1 MKIWIDA
8 QLSPL
13 LADWIT
19 KHFEIEA
26 IPVRKIGLLKAKDI
40 DIFRAAHDANAI
52 VLTKDADFPHLLA
65 QHGAPPKIIWLTC
78 GNTSN
83 SNLRRILRES
93 LPGALSY
100 LEKGESLVEISGS
113 TIGPTTIGSS

>member
-1 MKIWIDA
+1 MKIWLDA

-19 KHFEIEA
+19 QQFQIEA
-26 IPVRKIGLLKAKDI
+26 VPVRQMGLHEAKDM
-40 DIFRAAHDANAI
+40 DVFRAARDAGAV

-65 QHGAPPKIIWLTC
+65 QHGAPPKVIWLTC

-83 SNLRRILRES
+83 ANLRRILRGS
-93 LPGALSY
+93 LPTALSY
-100 LEKGESLVEISGS
+100 LEKGDTLVEISGS
-113 TIGPTTIGSS
+113 TIGPTTN